1 MVLMLRLFVL
11 EVQIKNKKQD
21 IIRWI
26 FFWLSQHRDEEGI
39 YQELMK
45 NENDIKKNINQRN
58 DQGNTLFML
67 NVSRQYNKSALYLLR
82 NGANPNIRN
91 YSNSHPLLW
100 IFIDE
105 NKELFYEL
113 HKRNQLEF
121 VEGLLKYIKD
131 ENMLKIYLQKLTM
144 DQIKIYLNEYENTSI
159 VYALGETV
167 YKNLQVFYL
176 EKKLENHL
184 ENKDILNIKKI

>member
-1 MVLMLRLFVL
+1 MLRLFVL